1 MLVFITGAS
10 SGFGKAMARRF
21 VQGGHQVILLA
32 RRAKRLEVLQKEL
45 GESCIKILEQDV
57 RDTEAIKN
65 ALGSTIEKIDVLINN
80 AGLALGTESAEVCKI
95 EDWEHMI
102 EVNITALV
110 GLTHLIIPF
119 MVKKGSGHIINM
131 GSIAGSYPY
140 PGGNVYGAT
149 KAFVKQFS
157 LNLRADFYNK
167 NIRVSDIEPGLSE
180 SEFSI
185 VRFKGDRDKAD
196 TLYKNAN
203 PLKPEDIAESAFWI
217 ATLPPHVN
225 INRIEIMPTTQ
236 AAAALNVHKNP

>member
-1 MLVFITGAS
+1 
-10 SGFGKAMARRF
+10 
-21 VQGGHQVILLA
+21 
-32 RRAKRLEVLQKEL
+32 
-45 GESCIKILEQDV
+45 
-57 RDTEAIKN
+57 
-65 ALGSTIEKIDVLINN
+65 
-80 AGLALGTESAEVCKI
+80 
-95 EDWEHMI
+95 MI

-110 GLTHLIIPF
+110 KLTHLIIPF
-119 MVKKGSGHIINM
+119 MVKKRSGHIINM

-236 AAAALNVHKNP
+236 AAAALNVHKKSIITPPLAHRGRFDF